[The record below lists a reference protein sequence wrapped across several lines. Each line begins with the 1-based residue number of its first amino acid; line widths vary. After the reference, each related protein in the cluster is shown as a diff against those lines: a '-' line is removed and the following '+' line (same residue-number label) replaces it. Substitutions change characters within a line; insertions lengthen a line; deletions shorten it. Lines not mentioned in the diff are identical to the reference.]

1 MLKSPLLNA
10 LLQRFPQKTWNL
22 LSSLYTFFTLPTI
35 GSPISFKYD
44 GFRLVEYVTTCM
56 PPSIHQEFL
65 SFCYPSD
72 MPDRETEIECDR
84 RNYWEG
90 TSTFLV
96 YKGPE
101 IVGCV
106 QIIPKTVSQ
115 KLPVEYARIQ
125 KNDGSLEEFEI
136 ASLLPDDNVTEIYR
150 CRRSFD
156 LNRMEAINVLL
167 MLYKAIWAKVIQLG
181 TAYTCISFDSSKQ
194 VLKSL
199 YVKKI
204 AFTDPGITLFFGSN
218 PKKWNLLI
226 KDWAEHER
234 SYATISK
241 SHFFLQ
247 TWFRSSLKKQHL
259 HLPNRA
265 PVGVTDAHIA
275 TEAEG
280 TVLYTTT
287 ITTSKTRKKRSDSPD
302 QQSEIPHYKRYVHF
316 NGRKNQRL
324 KPVEP
329 NNEE

>member
-10 LLQRFPQKTWNL
+10 LLQRFPQKTWNF

-35 GSPISFKYD
+35 GSPISFRYD
-44 GFRLVEYVTTCM
+44 GFRLVEYVTTSM
-56 PPSIHQEFL
+56 PPSVFQDFL
-65 SFCYPSD
+65 RFCYPFD
-72 MPDRETEIECDR
+72 MPDRENEIKCDR
-84 RNYWEG
+84 KNYWEG

-96 YKGPE
+96 YKGIE

-106 QIIPKTVSQ
+106 QIIPKTGSQ
-115 KLPVEYARIQ
+115 KLPVEYSRIQ
-125 KNDGSLEEFEI
+125 KNDGSLDRFKI

-204 AFTDPGITLFFGSN
+204 AFTDPGISLVFGSS

-265 PVGVTDAHIA
+265 PVGVIDAHIA

-287 ITTSKTRKKRSDSPD
+287 ITTSKTRKK
-302 QQSEIPHYKRYVHF
+302 QSEIPHSKQYAHRF
-316 NGRKNQRL
+316 RRKTQRST
-324 KPVEP
+324 PVEP
-329 NNEE
+329 DNEE